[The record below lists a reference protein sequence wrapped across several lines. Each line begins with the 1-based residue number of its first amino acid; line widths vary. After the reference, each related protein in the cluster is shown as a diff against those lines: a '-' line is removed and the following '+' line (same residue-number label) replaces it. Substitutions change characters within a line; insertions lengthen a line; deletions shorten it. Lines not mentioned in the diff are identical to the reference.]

1 MSGEIYE
8 NIMISN
14 NYDKLT
20 QTEKDIHLFILKH
33 IGEIGSMTIE
43 EIASGCFCSTA
54 SINRYAKAMGAKSY
68 THLKLELS
76 EVNVVYRLPEYESIY
91 GKLSTKINKLSLN
104 QIDVITEF
112 ILSQDYIYIFG
123 TGSSFILARYLQRL
137 LSKLGVNA
145 MAFNERQ
152 NLLMMRKIKACIV
165 ISSTGETFN
174 AVQVADSLSPVTTV
188 IGITKKDSRVYK
200 SCTYSI
206 AHDDPNIVENSFNR
220 ELGIET
226 FMSILML
233 ITNLEYKI
241 KND

>member
-8 NIMISN
+8 NIKVSN

-20 QTEKDIHLFILKH
+20 QTEKDIHLFMLKH

-43 EIASGCFCSTA
+43 EIASQCFCSTA
-54 SINRYAKAMGAKSY
+54 SVNRYAKAMGAKSY

-76 EVNVVYRLPEYESIY
+76 EVSVIDELPQYEAVYSQ
-91 GKLSTKINKLSLN
+91 LSTKINKLNLS

-145 MAFNERQ
+145 MAFNESQ
-152 NLLMMRKIKACIV
+152 NLLMMRKINACIV
-165 ISSTGETFN
+165 ISTTGETFN
-174 AVQVADSLSPVTTV
+174 AVQVADTLSSDTTV
-188 IGITKKDSRVYK
+188 IGITKKDSRVDK
-200 SCTYSI
+200 SCDYSI
-206 AHDDPNIVENSFNR
+206 AHDDHNIVENSFNR

-233 ITNLEYKI
+233 ITNLEYKV
-241 KND
+241 KKD